1 MEIDKVNISHP
12 EKIMYPSLKITKA
25 DIAEYYSFIADWMI
39 PRIKE
44 RPLSLKQY
52 PGGIDG
58 TGFFHKHAAD
68 FYPSFI
74 KRFEFTTGHHGT
86 FKMVGVKNAKGLV
99 YLAAQNTIEIHMALA
114 KMRKIRCPD
123 QIILDFDPSEEDF
136 SKVREVALIAKEIL
150 DQNNMHSFVKTTG
163 SRGLHIHIPLK
174 PKHDYATI
182 KPITKQLAEHIHKQ
196 CPDLTT
202 LEFYKKK
209 RGNKIFIDYL
219 RNDYVATA
227 IAPYSLRPNKWAGIA
242 TPITWDEVRND
253 KKLLPYTYNIKNIRA
268 RVESVPDPWADF

>member
-150 DQNNMHSFVKTTG
+150 DQNNMLKTPSVTMMRLRQVAASFNFASK
-163 SRGLHIHIPLK
+163 SAMLLCSYRKRCALH
-174 PKHDYATI
+174 
-182 KPITKQLAEHIHKQ
+182 
-196 CPDLTT
+196 
-202 LEFYKKK
+202 
-209 RGNKIFIDYL
+209 R
-219 RNDYVATA
+219 R
-227 IAPYSLRPNKWAGIA
+227 
-242 TPITWDEVRND
+242 TPSMIE
-253 KKLLPYTYNIKNIRA
+253 A
-268 RVESVPDPWADF
+268 